1 MTSRNEMQPDVVSPK
16 LTYEDFLRFPEDG
29 RRHELIAGEH
39 YVTASPETRH
49 QRILRRLS
57 TAMDTWLASHPL
69 GEMFFAP
76 FDVKLS
82 EFDVVVPDLIYLG
95 VAKAEHVQT
104 RGLFTAPD
112 LVVEILSPSTR
123 KIDEGIKRSLYE
135 RVGVEEYWVINP
147 KTDTVTIYRRMADRF
162 DPAIERSRAS
172 GGRLTTSLLPG
183 LEIALS
189 ELLA

>member
-1 MTSRNEMQPDVVSPK
+1 MQPDVVSPK

-29 RRHELIAGEH
+29 RRHELIDGEH
-39 YVTASPETRH
+39 HVTASPETRH

-57 TAMDTWLASHPL
+57 FAIESWLRTHPL

-82 EFDVVVPDLIYLG
+82 EFDVVVPDLIYLAA
-95 VAKAEHVQT
+95 AKAEHVQT
-104 RGLFTAPD
+104 RGLFAAPD

-123 KIDEGIKRSLYE
+123 RIDEGIKRKLYE
-135 RVGVEEYWVINP
+135 RVGVEEYWVIDP
-147 KTDTVTIYRRMADRF
+147 KTDMVKIYRRSGAGF
-162 DPAIERSRAS
+162 GPAEALSRT
-172 GGRLTTSLLPG
+172 GGGALTTPQLPG
-183 LEIALS
+183 LEIALP